1 MSGSQIEIK
10 GGFLNCSHGCDNHVD
25 GEDTD
30 DVGSSSYD
38 VLFVVTVAS
47 VLLHYAYCARCCYCW
62 CCLERYDAWQND
74 YNYFVFLL
82 HCCKIHPDHCLIGMS
97 AGCFWFVPYD
107 CLMG

>member
-38 VLFVVTVAS
+38 VLFDVTVAN
-47 VLLHYAYCARCCYCW
+47 VCLHYAYCARCCYCW
-62 CCLERYDAWQND
+62 CCCLECYDAGQND

-82 HCCKIHPDHCLIGMS
+82 HCCKIHPVSLCHWYVSRLLLVCT
-97 AGCFWFVPYD
+97 V
-107 CLMG
+107 